1 MRISDWSSTCALPI
15 LIGPSLAP
23 VVQQVGS
30 VPVANLGAKAL
41 LVHLAHRQHD
51 VRVRLG
57 LTVSADIPMHIEIGD
72 HAALDN
78 FAFDKLA
85 CQPNAF
91 GLMQLARDGELNL
104 AGKLRVLAHL
114 GGFNTAPRSAER
126 RTGKECVS
134 TC

>member
-1 MRISDWSSTCALPI
+1 MIRRPPRSTRTDTLLPYTT
-15 LIGPSLAP
+15 LFRSVLMSGPSRAP

-72 HAALDN
+72 HAALDK

-91 GLMQLARDGELNL
+91 GLIQLARDGELKI
-104 AGKLRVLAHL
+104 GRAH
-114 GGFNTAPRSAER
+114 
-126 RTGKECVS
+126 V
-134 TC
+134 